1 MRGRLFRAV
10 FGWLP
15 IALGLGWVVGEV
27 TGCGRFA
34 ASCDGAV
41 DPFLTL
47 LQVGLLG
54 ALLLFPWVA
63 SVTTT
68 ATISLLAAASVAA
81 LILSATGGAADSD
94 SRRVALGAV
103 LLIAWLAGLAI
114 AIARRVR
121 MLPSRSSPVS

>member
-1 MRGRLFRAV
+1 
-10 FGWLP
+10 
-15 IALGLGWVVGEV
+15 VVGEV

-63 SVTTT
+63 SVATT

-81 LILSATGGAADSD
+81 LILSATGGAADGD